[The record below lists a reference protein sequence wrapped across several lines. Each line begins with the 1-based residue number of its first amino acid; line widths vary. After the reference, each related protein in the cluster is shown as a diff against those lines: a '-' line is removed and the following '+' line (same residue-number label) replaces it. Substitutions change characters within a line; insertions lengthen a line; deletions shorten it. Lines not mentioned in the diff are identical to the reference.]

1 MNEQNESESMN
12 ESSNQ
17 APQGGQSSGNEQGR
31 ANITI
36 PNETFEVEEGLPDL
50 PTGGRSG
57 QSKYSPLVL
66 QAKALKVNSKFKVPT
81 GGVPH
86 VAFVRNIRLAL
97 KKASLTGVKVTAI
110 KGEDSVWVYRTA

>member
-1 MNEQNESESMN
+1 MNEQNEN

-17 APQGGQSSGNEQGR
+17 APTGGQSSGEQGR

-36 PNETFEVEEGLPDL
+36 PNETFEVEDGLPEL

-97 KKASLTGVKVTAI
+97 KKASLSGVKVTAI

>member
-1 MNEQNESESMN
+1 MNETNETETNVN

-17 APQGGQSSGNEQGR
+17 APTGGQSSGEGR

-36 PNETFEVEEGLPDL
+36 PNQTFEVEDGLPNL

-66 QAKALKVNSKFKVPT
+66 QAKNLKVNSKFKVPT

-86 VAFVRNIRLAL
+86 VAFTRNIRLAL
-97 KKASLTGVKVTAI
+97 KKASLAGVKVTAI
-110 KGEDSVWVYRTA
+110 KGEEAVWVYRTA